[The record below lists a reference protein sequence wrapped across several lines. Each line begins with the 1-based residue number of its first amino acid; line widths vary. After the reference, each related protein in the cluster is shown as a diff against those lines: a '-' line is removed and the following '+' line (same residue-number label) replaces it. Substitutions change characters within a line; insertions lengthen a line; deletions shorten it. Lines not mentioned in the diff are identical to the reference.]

1 MMSLTLRK
9 RQLCIKTAKQAPHI
23 KEKSTIVRILDRFFE
38 NHFDHWPILPPG
50 IHRPIGRQIRVNIDF
65 HEDRSTLRLCFVTKS
80 MGQLDEKNFD
90 FRGCSSPDQLHWL
103 GSGTNRF
110 DRLQLGPAHTRS
122 VDVTKRMV
130 RRPGVQNL

>member
-23 KEKSTIVRILDRFFE
+23 SQKSTIVRILDRFFE
-38 NHFDHWPILPPG
+38 NLMDHLSILPPG
-50 IHRPIGRQIRVNIDF
+50 IHRPIGRQIRVNIGF
-65 HEDRSTLRLCFVTKS
+65 HDDRSILRLCFVTKS
-80 MGQLDEKNFD
+80 MEQLDEEDFD
-90 FRGCSSPDQLHWL
+90 FRGYSSLGQLHWL

-130 RRPGVQNL
+130 